1 MAATQSVNLP
11 SNETGA
17 LALAGKVFHL
27 MPRAS
32 LTEIASGVYAWIG
45 VNGDSN
51 AGAVQ
56 TSDGLLAIDAQQTK
70 ELGRSFRAAIEKAT
84 GRSTTQLVDT
94 HLHLDHTAGNVAFAD
109 IPILAQEITLRS
121 MEAFLGAAS
130 DNRWLVSDPGQKL
143 HLFFGSNLQ
152 ALVPPG
158 DPLERWFL
166 ERVSGPGYD
175 TIELIGPSE
184 TFGDRMV
191 FQHTEGALYADYWG
205 PAHCDGDL
213 ILHIPCQNIAFLG
226 DLLFVG
232 RFPWLGD
239 CDLNGWISHLD
250 RILTLDID
258 TVVPGH
264 GGIGTLKEVA
274 EFHDL
279 LTSLRTAVQV
289 AVSAGWSEEAAVRDI
304 SLPQYEAMPR
314 YREWRPPNIRAVY
327 RHLKKG

>member
-1 MAATQSVNLP
+1 
-11 SNETGA
+11 
-17 LALAGKVFHL
+17 
-27 MPRAS
+27 MPRPS

-94 HLHLDHTAGNVAFAD
+94 HFHLDHTAGNVVFAD
-109 IPILAQEITLRS
+109 IPILAQEMTLRS
-121 MEAFLGAAS
+121 MQTFLGAAS

-143 HLFFGSNLQ
+143 HLFFGSNVQ
-152 ALVPPG
+152 ALVPPD
-158 DPLERWFL
+158 DPLEQWL
-166 ERVSGPGYD
+166 LKRVSGPGYD

-191 FQHTEGALYADYWG
+191 FQRPEGALYADYWG

-213 ILHIPCQNIAFLG
+213 ILHIPRQKIAFLG

-239 CDLNGWISHLD
+239 CDLDGWISRLD
-250 RILTLDID
+250 RVLTLDLN

-274 EFHDL
+274 HFRDL
-279 LTSLRTAVQV
+279 LTSLRV
-289 AVSAGWSEEAAVRDI
+289 AVKAAVSSGLSEEAAVHGI
-304 SLPQYEAMPR
+304 ALPQYDAMPR
-314 YREWRPPNIRAVY
+314 YREWLPANIRAVY
-327 RHLKKG
+327 RLLKQA